1 MLPVRRARFLA
12 EFTLSSQS
20 EILRFAQDDSEGLR
34 MTGLA
39 VSEILQGFSACKT
52 WISGGTI
59 VKDTFGSDGSQ
70 EKGQL

>member
-1 MLPVRRARFLA
+1 LKDAIARSVIPSEARNLALLPVRRARFLA
-12 EFTLSSQS
+12 SL
-20 EILRFAQDDSEGLR
+20 G

-39 VSEILQGFSACKT
+39 VSEVMQGFSTCKT

>member
-1 MLPVRRARFLA
+1 LA
-12 EFTLSSQS
+12 GTTL
-20 EILRFAQDDSEGLR
+20 
-34 MTGLA
+34 
-39 VSEILQGFSACKT
+39 VQGFSACKT